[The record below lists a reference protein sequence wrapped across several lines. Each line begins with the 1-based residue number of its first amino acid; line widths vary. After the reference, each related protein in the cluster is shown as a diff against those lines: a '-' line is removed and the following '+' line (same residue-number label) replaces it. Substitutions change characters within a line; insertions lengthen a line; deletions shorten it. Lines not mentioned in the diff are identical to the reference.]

1 MRFLYVNVPRVVLIA
16 IISFFFIIA
25 GRSYFTFAQ
34 PDNNAEFGLLDFN
47 APISESKALSSDLI
61 EEVQE
66 ISALY
71 EHYAISTALQSMRVI
86 EKVKEVP
93 AVNTAT
99 NDMAMFP
106 SAEHSLYPHYLTKRY
121 SQFKYTV
128 DCNGTVDIDT
138 TSPTTVCHLA
148 ELQECLDSIE

>member
-1 MRFLYVNVPRVVLIA
+1 MRFLYINVPRLVLVA
-16 IISFFFIIA
+16 IISFFFITV

-34 PDNNAEFGLLDFN
+34 PGDTVEFSLLNFK
-47 APISESKALSSDLI
+47 APISEPKALSSDLL

-71 EHYAISTALQSMRVI
+71 EHYVISTALQSMRVI
-86 EKVKEVP
+86 EKVKDVP
-93 AVNTAT
+93 AVTLAT

-106 SAEHSLYPHYLTKRY
+106 STEHSLYPHYLTKRY
-121 SQFKYTV
+121 SQFQYTV
-128 DCNGTVDIDT
+128 DCNGIVGIDT

-148 ELQECLDSIE
+148 QLEDCLQSIE